1 MMRSRMTERLRI
13 GKVRM
18 AGPWR
23 SALAGWSLLPS
34 AIDHL
39 ALIPNDLFTPDPTFL
54 HEVSQGLFGLGGRVV
69 TIGTGSPFALEHAEP
84 HWLEELHGFAW
95 LGHLRA
101 DGSPEGISV
110 ARRFVGDWI
119 GRHRSVH
126 GLAGRPVVLAN
137 RITSWLV
144 NAALLLDE
152 AEPAYYRS
160 VLRSLGA
167 QIRRLDALRH
177 DTAPGVDRA
186 VCAVALVKAA
196 LSIGAST
203 RHVTRLEGELLAE
216 LGRQIGP
223 DGGHIS
229 RNPADGLELL
239 IHLLPLRGLYR
250 AIGRE
255 PQPLA
260 ELVDRMFRFLDH
272 MRLGDGALAR
282 FNGMGQNRNDKLS
295 AVLALDRSQGTP
307 DIEAIAGG
315 YARLRGG
322 DTILVVDVGRPPPLE
337 YASAAHAGCLSFEM
351 SAGSRCIF
359 RNCGAPGAGFRNDNH
374 AARST
379 ASHNTL
385 ALDAKS
391 SAHLVETPALEQ
403 LLGGRPLRGPE
414 EVKAAIQANDTHTSL
429 EAQHDGYVT
438 DMAVLHERRL
448 TLDRDGRRLEGVDR
462 LGGQSGVLR
471 LPVDLP
477 FAIHFHLGPDVD
489 VRADPD
495 GQAAMLNVAAFE
507 PPWRFEVTGARLSIE
522 SSVDWADVSGPS
534 AGRQIVLRATCPGE
548 MTVSWT
554 LTAVDAVRDGRI
566 DGSSPDNT
574 PVSSSHESC

>member
-1 MMRSRMTERLRI
+1 MMRPRMTERLRI

-23 SALAGWSLLPS
+23 SALVGWSLLPS

-39 ALIPNDLFTPDPTFL
+39 TLIPNDLFTPDPSFL
-54 HEVSQGLFGLGGRVV
+54 REVSQGLFGLGGRAV

-84 HWLEELHGFAW
+84 HWLEELHGFSW

-101 DGSPEGISV
+101 DGSPEAISV
-110 ARRFVGDWI
+110 ARRLVGDWI
-119 GRHRSVH
+119 GRHRSAH
-126 GLAGRPVVLAN
+126 GLAGRPIVLAN
-137 RITSWLV
+137 RITAWLV

-167 QIRRLDALRH
+167 QIRRLDAIRH
-177 DTAPGVDRA
+177 DTTPGVDRA
-186 VCAVALVKAA
+186 ICAIALAKAA
-196 LSIGAST
+196 LSIGAGT

-216 LGRQIGP
+216 LGRQIGA

-239 IHLLPLRGLYR
+239 VHLLPLRGLYR

-255 PQPLA
+255 PPSFA

-272 MRLGDGALAR
+272 MRLGDGTLAR

-295 AVLALDRSQGTP
+295 AVLALDRGQGTP

-322 DTILVVDVGRPPPLE
+322 DSILIVDVGRPPPLE

-351 SAGSRCIF
+351 SAGAHCIF
-359 RNCGAPGAGFRNDNH
+359 RNGGAPGAGFHTDNY

-379 ASHNTL
+379 ASHTTL

-391 SAHLVETPALEQ
+391 SSHLVETPALEQ
-403 LLGGRPLRGPE
+403 LLGGRPLRGPG
-414 EVKAAIQANDTHTSL
+414 EVKATILAHDTHSTL
-429 EAQHDGYVT
+429 QAHHDGYVT
-438 DMAVLHERRL
+438 ETAVLHERRL
-448 TLDRDGRRLEGVDR
+448 VLSRDGRRLEGVDR

-471 LPVDLP
+471 LPIDLP
-477 FAIHFHLGPDVD
+477 FAIHFHLGTSVI

-495 GQAAMLNVAAFE
+495 GQTAMLSVDALE
-507 PPWRFEVTGARLSIE
+507 PPWRFDVSGARLSIE
-522 SSVDWADVSGPS
+522 SSTDWAGVSGPS
-534 AGRQIVLRATCPGE
+534 PGRQIVLRATCPGE
-548 MTVSWT
+548 TTVSWS
-554 LTAVDAVRDGRI
+554 LTAIDAVRDGRI
-566 DGSSPDNT
+566 DDGAPGNT
-574 PVSSSHESC
+574 PVSSIDESC

>member
-1 MMRSRMTERLRI
+1 MPSRMTERLRI

-34 AIDHL
+34 AINHL
-39 ALIPNDLFTPDPTFL
+39 ALIPNDLFTPDPSFL
-54 HEVSQGLFGLGGRVV
+54 REVSQGLFGLGGRAV
-69 TIGTGSPFALEHAEP
+69 TIGSESPFALTQAEP
-84 HWLEELHGFAW
+84 HWLEELHGFSW

-101 DGSPEGISV
+101 DGSPEAIRV
-110 ARRFVGDWI
+110 ARRLVGDWI
-119 GRHRSVH
+119 GRHRSGS
-126 GLAGRPVVLAN
+126 GLVGRPVVLAN

-177 DTAPGVDRA
+177 DTAPGIDRA
-186 VCAVALVKAA
+186 VCAIALVKAA
-196 LSIGAST
+196 LSIDAGT

-223 DGGHIS
+223 EGGHIS

-239 IHLLPLRGLYR
+239 VHLLPLRGLYR

-260 ELVDRMFRFLDH
+260 DLVDRMFRFLDH
-272 MRLGDGALAR
+272 MRLGDGTLAR

-295 AVLALDRSQGTP
+295 AVLALDRGQGTP
-307 DIEAIAGG
+307 DIEAIAGS

-351 SAGSRCIF
+351 SAGPHCIL

-391 SAHLVETPALEQ
+391 SSHLVETPALEQ
-403 LLGGRPLRGPE
+403 LLGGRPLRGPS
-414 EVKAAIQANDTHTSL
+414 EVKAAILANDTHTSL
-429 EAQHDGYVT
+429 QAQHDGYVADT
-438 DMAVLHERRL
+438 AVLHERRL
-448 TLDRDGRRLEGVDR
+448 ILSRDGRRLEGVDR

-477 FAIHFHLGPDVD
+477 FAIHFHLGSDVD

-495 GQAAMLNVAAFE
+495 GQAAMLTMEAFDL
-507 PPWRFEVTGARLSIE
+507 PWRFDVTGARLSIE
-522 SSVDWADVSGPS
+522 SSTDWAGVTGPTP
-534 AGRQIVLRATCPGE
+534 GRQIVLRATCPGE
-548 MTVSWT
+548 LTVSWS
-554 LTAVDAVRDGRI
+554 LTAVDTAGNGRI
-566 DGSSPDNT
+566 DEAAPGNT
-574 PVSSSHESC
+574 PVSSIDESC